1 MSENTNTTKRRSA
14 IQIMGS
20 LIGLVKPLLHI
31 MLAAIIL
38 GTLGYLC
45 AIFLTILA
53 GQVIMHGLLTGVAG
67 MIVPVD
73 NMWRVF
79 TPVKTIITV
88 MIVIAVLRG
97 ILHYVEQYCN
107 HFIAF
112 KLLAIIRHKVF
123 AALRKLCPAKL
134 EGRDKGNL
142 ISIITTDIELLEVF
156 YAHTISPICIAFV
169 TSLICV
175 GIQVQFGWI
184 YGLYSLFAYVVVG
197 VVLPVFISKQSRQI
211 GVEYRKEAA
220 NLNSYVLESM
230 RGLKES
236 MQYMD
241 TDRRLSGLNKQTS
254 SLANCEKELKYFQA
268 KTISLT
274 NFCVVLLSL
283 GLCLIHIY
291 MNSSIDSM
299 IVSGVLQISSFGP
312 VIALANLGST
322 LSQTIGAGQRVISLL
337 DESPMVEEVENK
349 EETDFKMVDVS
360 SVDFAYEEEQILKD
374 MNLNIRENEVIG
386 IQGKS
391 GSGKSTLLKLLM
403 RFWNVSKGSILVDG
417 LNIRSLN
424 TSNLRKNEG
433 YVTQETILFH
443 DTIENNLRV
452 AKQNA
457 TMEEIEVACK
467 KANIHEYIQSLPNGY
482 KTMVEELGSS
492 LSGGERQ
499 RIGLARMFLHDAKLV
514 LLDEPTS
521 NLDSLNEGAILKS
534 IYEERKDKTIVFV
547 SHRESTLSHC
557 DRVIH
562 MESERVS

>member
-1 MSENTNTTKRRSA
+1 MVPNMST
-14 IQIMGS
+14 IQIFSRLIQLVFPLTGFMICAILMGVA
-20 LIGLVKPLLHI
+20 GF
-31 MLAAIIL
+31 
-38 GTLGYLC
+38 LC
-45 AIFLTILA
+45 AIFI
-53 GQVIMHGLLTGVAG
+53 
-67 MIVPVD
+67 PVLSSMVLV
-73 NMWRVF
+73 NNSLF
-79 TPVKTIITV
+79 SFNT
-88 MIVIAVLRG
+88 IVILLFVCAVLRG
-97 ILHYVEQYCN
+97 ILRYAEQACN
-107 HFIAF
+107 HYIAF
-112 KLLAIIRHKVF
+112 KLLARIRNQVF
-123 AALRKLCPAKL
+123 GALRRLCPAKL
-134 EGRDKGNL
+134 EVKDKGSL
-142 ISIITTDIELLEVF
+142 ISLITSDIELLEVF

-169 TSLICV
+169 TSLVCMM
-175 GIQVQFGWI
+175 IQMQFGWI

-197 VVLPVFISKQSRQI
+197 VALPIYISKKSRHI
-211 GVEYRKEAA
+211 GIEYRKEAG
-220 NLNSYVLESM
+220 NLNNYVLESM

-241 TDRRLSGLNKQTS
+241 TDNRLLGLNKRTS
-254 SLANCEKELKYFQA
+254 ILATREKELKHFQA

-274 NFCVVLLSL
+274 NLCVVLLSL
-283 GLCLIHIY
+283 GLCLIHVSL
-291 MNSSIDSM
+291 NSSIQST
-299 IVSGVLQISSFGP
+299 IVSSVLQISSFGP

-337 DESPMVEEVENK
+337 DETPMVEEVVNGNEAKFNK
-349 EETDFKMVDVS
+349 LDIS
-360 SVDFAYEEEQILKD
+360 NVDFAYDEEQILKN
-374 MNLNIRENEVIG
+374 MNLSIRENEVIG

-403 RFWNVSKGSILVDG
+403 RFWNVSKGKILVDRIDIKG
-417 LNIRSLN
+417 LN

-452 AKQNA
+452 AKQDA
-457 TMEEIEVACK
+457 TVEEIEVACK

-499 RIGLARMFLHDAKLV
+499 RRVLARMFLHDSKLV

>member
-1 MSENTNTTKRRSA
+1 MVSNMSTVQIFSRLIKLVFPLTVYMICA
-14 IQIMGS
+14 ILMGVA
-20 LIGLVKPLLHI
+20 GF
-31 MLAAIIL
+31 
-38 GTLGYLC
+38 LC
-45 AIFLTILA
+45 AIFIPVLSSMALVSLLGYQTLLSVHIIIILLFVCA
-53 GQVIMHGLLTGVAG
+53 L
-67 MIVPVD
+67 
-73 NMWRVF
+73 
-79 TPVKTIITV
+79 
-88 MIVIAVLRG
+88 LRG
-97 ILHYVEQYCN
+97 ILRYAEQACN
-107 HFIAF
+107 HYIAF
-112 KLLAIIRHKVF
+112 KLLARIRDQVF
-123 AALRKLCPAKL
+123 GALRKLCPAKL
-134 EGRDKGNL
+134 EVKDKGSL
-142 ISIITTDIELLEVF
+142 ISLITSDIELLEVF
-156 YAHTISPICIAFV
+156 YAHTISPICIAFI
-169 TSLICV
+169 TSLVCV
-175 GIQVQFGWI
+175 SIQVQFGWI
-184 YGLYSLFAYVVVG
+184 YGLYSLFAYIVVG
-197 VVLPVFISKQSRQI
+197 VVLPVLISKQSRQI

-241 TDRRLSGLNKQTS
+241 TNRRLEGLNKQTS
-254 SLANCEKELKYFQA
+254 SLAKREKKLKYFQA

-283 GLCLIHIY
+283 GLCLIHLY
-291 MNSSIDSM
+291 LNSSMDSM
-299 IVSGVLQISSFGP
+299 IVSSVLQISSFGP

-337 DESPMVEEVENK
+337 DETPMVEEVNNGK
-349 EETDFKMVDVS
+349 ETDFKMVDVS

-374 MNLNIRENEVIG
+374 MNLSIQENEVIG

-403 RFWNVSKGSILVDG
+403 RFWDVSKGNILVDD
-417 LNIRSLN
+417 LNIQSLN

-443 DTIENNLRV
+443 DAIENNIRV
-452 AKQNA
+452 AKENA
-457 TMEEIEVACK
+457 SEEEIQSACK

-521 NLDSLNEGAILKS
+521 NLDSLNEGVILKS
-534 IYEERKDKTIVFV
+534 IYEERKDKTIIFV

-557 DRVIH
+557 DRIIH

>member
-1 MSENTNTTKRRSA
+1 MVPNMSTVQIFSRLIKLVFPLIIYMLCA
-14 IQIMGS
+14 ILMGVA
-20 LIGLVKPLLHI
+20 GF
-31 MLAAIIL
+31 
-38 GTLGYLC
+38 LC
-45 AIFLTILA
+45 AIFIPVLSSMAI
-53 GQVIMHGLLTGVAG
+53 VSLLRYQTLLSVH
-67 MIVPVD
+67 
-73 NMWRVF
+73 
-79 TPVKTIITV
+79 TIIILLFV
-88 MIVIAVLRG
+88 CALLRG
-97 ILHYVEQYCN
+97 ILRYAEQACN
-107 HFIAF
+107 HYIAF
-112 KLLAIIRHKVF
+112 KLLARIRDQVF
-123 AALRKLCPAKL
+123 EALRKLCPAKL
-134 EGRDKGNL
+134 EVKDKGSL
-142 ISIITTDIELLEVF
+142 ISLITSDIELLEVF
-156 YAHTISPICIAFV
+156 YAHTISPICIAFI
-169 TSLICV
+169 TSLVCV
-175 GIQVQFGWI
+175 IIQIQYGWF
-184 YGLYSLFAYVVVG
+184 YGFYSLLAYITVG

-220 NLNSYVLESM
+220 NLNSYVLESV

-241 TDRRLSGLNKQTS
+241 TNRRLEGLNKQTS
-254 SLANCEKELKYFQA
+254 SLAKREKELKCFQA

-283 GLCLIHIY
+283 GLCLIHLY
-291 MNSSIDSM
+291 LNSSMDSM
-299 IVSGVLQISSFGP
+299 IVSSVLQISSFGP

-337 DESPMVEEVENK
+337 DETPMVEEVKNGK
-349 EETDFKMVDVS
+349 ETDFKMVDVS

-374 MNLNIRENEVIG
+374 MNLSIQENEVIG

-403 RFWNVSKGSILVDG
+403 RFWDVSKGNILVDD
-417 LNIRSLN
+417 LNIQSLN

-443 DTIENNLRV
+443 DTIENNIRV
-452 AKQNA
+452 AKENA
-457 TMEEIEVACK
+457 SEEEIQSACK

-521 NLDSLNEGAILKS
+521 NLDSLNEGVILKS
-534 IYEERKDKTIVFV
+534 IYEERKDKTIIFV

-557 DRVIH
+557 DRIIH
-562 MESERVS
+562 M

>member
-1 MSENTNTTKRRSA
+1 MVSIMSTVQIFSRLIKLVFPLTVYMICA
-14 IQIMGS
+14 ILMGVA
-20 LIGLVKPLLHI
+20 GF
-31 MLAAIIL
+31 
-38 GTLGYLC
+38 LC
-45 AIFLTILA
+45 AIFIPVLSSMAL
-53 GQVIMHGLLTGVAG
+53 VSLLGYQTLLSVH
-67 MIVPVD
+67 
-73 NMWRVF
+73 
-79 TPVKTIITV
+79 TIIILLFV
-88 MIVIAVLRG
+88 CALLRG
-97 ILHYVEQYCN
+97 ILRYAEQACN
-107 HFIAF
+107 HYIAF
-112 KLLAIIRHKVF
+112 KLLARIRDQVF
-123 AALRKLCPAKL
+123 GALRKLCPAKL
-134 EGRDKGNL
+134 EVKDKGSL
-142 ISIITTDIELLEVF
+142 ISLITSDIELLEVF

-175 GIQVQFGWI
+175 SIQVQFGWI
-184 YGLYSLFAYVVVG
+184 YGLYSLLAYIAVG

-241 TDRRLSGLNKQTS
+241 TNRRLEGLNKQTS
-254 SLANCEKELKYFQA
+254 SLAKREKELKHFQA

-283 GLCLIHIY
+283 GLCLIHLY
-291 MNSSIDSM
+291 LNSSMDSM
-299 IVSGVLQISSFGP
+299 IVSSVLQISSFGP

-337 DESPMVEEVENK
+337 DETPMVEEVKNGK
-349 EETDFKMVDVS
+349 ETDFKMVDVS

-374 MNLNIRENEVIG
+374 MNLSIQENEVIG

-403 RFWNVSKGSILVDG
+403 RFWDVSKGNILVDD
-417 LNIRSLN
+417 LNIQSLN

-443 DTIENNLRV
+443 DTIENNIRV
-452 AKQNA
+452 AKENA
-457 TMEEIEVACK
+457 SEEEIQSACK

-562 MESERVS
+562 MESNRVS

>member
-1 MSENTNTTKRRSA
+1 MVPNMSTVQIFSRLIKLVFPLTVYMICA
-14 IQIMGS
+14 ILMGVA
-20 LIGLVKPLLHI
+20 GF
-31 MLAAIIL
+31 
-38 GTLGYLC
+38 LC
-45 AIFLTILA
+45 AIFIPVLSSMAL
-53 GQVIMHGLLTGVAG
+53 VSLLGYQTLLSVH
-67 MIVPVD
+67 
-73 NMWRVF
+73 
-79 TPVKTIITV
+79 TIIILLFV
-88 MIVIAVLRG
+88 CALLRG
-97 ILHYVEQYCN
+97 ILRYAEQACN
-107 HFIAF
+107 HYIAF
-112 KLLAIIRHKVF
+112 KLLARIRDQVF
-123 AALRKLCPAKL
+123 GALRKLCPAKL
-134 EGRDKGNL
+134 EVKDKGSL
-142 ISIITTDIELLEVF
+142 IFLITSDIELLEVF
-156 YAHTISPICIAFV
+156 YAHTISPICIAFI

-175 GIQVQFGWI
+175 SIQVQFGWI
-184 YGLYSLFAYVVVG
+184 YGFYSFLAYITVG
-197 VVLPVFISKQSRQI
+197 VVLPIYISKQSRQI

-241 TDRRLSGLNKQTS
+241 TNRRLEGLNKQTF
-254 SLANCEKELKYFQA
+254 SLAKREKKLKYFQA

-283 GLCLIHIY
+283 GLCLIHLY
-291 MNSSIDSM
+291 LNSSMDSM
-299 IVSGVLQISSFGP
+299 IVSSVLQISSFGP

-337 DESPMVEEVENK
+337 DETPMVEEVNNGK
-349 EETDFKMVDVS
+349 ETDFKMVDVS
-360 SVDFAYEEEQILKD
+360 SVDFAYEEEQILKN
-374 MNLNIRENEVIG
+374 MNLSIQENEVIG

-403 RFWNVSKGSILVDG
+403 RFWDVSKGNILVDD
-417 LNIRSLN
+417 LNIQSLN

-443 DTIENNLRV
+443 DTIENNIRV
-452 AKQNA
+452 AKENA
-457 TMEEIEVACK
+457 SEEEIQSACK

-521 NLDSLNEGAILKS
+521 NLDSLNEGVILKS
-534 IYEERKDKTIVFV
+534 IYEERKDKTIIFV

-557 DRVIH
+557 DRIIH

>member
-1 MSENTNTTKRRSA
+1 MVSNMST
-14 IQIMGS
+14 IQIFSRLIQLVFPLTGFMICAILMGV
-20 LIGLVKPLLHI
+20 IGF
-31 MLAAIIL
+31 
-38 GTLGYLC
+38 LC
-45 AIFLTILA
+45 AIFI
-53 GQVIMHGLLTGVAG
+53 
-67 MIVPVD
+67 PVLSSMALV
-73 NMWRVF
+73 NNSLF
-79 TPVKTIITV
+79 SFQT
-88 MIVIAVLRG
+88 IVILLFVCALLRG
-97 ILHYVEQYCN
+97 ILRYAEQACN
-107 HFIAF
+107 HYIAF
-112 KLLAIIRHKVF
+112 KLLARIRDQVF
-123 AALRKLCPAKL
+123 GALRRLCPAKL
-134 EGRDKGNL
+134 EVKDKGSL
-142 ISIITTDIELLEVF
+142 ISLITSDIELLEVF

-169 TSLICV
+169 TSLVCMM
-175 GIQVQFGWI
+175 IQMQFGWI
-184 YGLYSLFAYVVVG
+184 YGLYSLLAYIVVG
-197 VVLPVFISKQSRQI
+197 VALPIYISKKSRHI
-211 GVEYRKEAA
+211 GIEYRKEAG
-220 NLNSYVLESM
+220 NLNNYVLESM

-241 TDRRLSGLNKQTS
+241 TDNRLLGLNKRTS
-254 SLANCEKELKYFQA
+254 ILATREKELKHFQA

-274 NFCVVLLSL
+274 NLCVVLLSL
-283 GLCLIHIY
+283 GLCLIHVSL
-291 MNSSIDSM
+291 NSSIQST
-299 IVSGVLQISSFGP
+299 IVSSVLQISSFGP

-337 DESPMVEEVENK
+337 DETPMVEEVVNGNEAKFNK
-349 EETDFKMVDVS
+349 LDIS
-360 SVDFAYEEEQILKD
+360 NVDFAYDEEQILKN
-374 MNLNIRENEVIG
+374 MNLSIRENEVIG

-403 RFWNVSKGSILVDG
+403 RFWDVSKEEILVDG
-417 LNIRSLN
+417 IDIKSLN

-452 AKQNA
+452 AKQDA
-457 TMEEIEVACK
+457 TIDEIEVACK
-467 KANIHEYIQSLPNGY
+467 KANIHEYIQSVPNGY

-557 DRVIH
+557 NRVIH
-562 MESERVS
+562 MESNRVS

>member
-1 MSENTNTTKRRSA
+1 MVSNMSTVQIFSRLIKLVFPLTVYMICA
-14 IQIMGS
+14 ILMGVA
-20 LIGLVKPLLHI
+20 GF
-31 MLAAIIL
+31 
-38 GTLGYLC
+38 LC
-45 AIFLTILA
+45 AIFIPVLSSMALVSLLGYQTLLSVHIIIILLFVCA
-53 GQVIMHGLLTGVAG
+53 L
-67 MIVPVD
+67 
-73 NMWRVF
+73 
-79 TPVKTIITV
+79 
-88 MIVIAVLRG
+88 LRG
-97 ILHYVEQYCN
+97 ILRYAEQACN
-107 HFIAF
+107 HYIAF
-112 KLLAIIRHKVF
+112 KLLARIRDQVF
-123 AALRKLCPAKL
+123 GALRKLCPAKL
-134 EGRDKGNL
+134 EVKDKGSL
-142 ISIITTDIELLEVF
+142 ISLITSDIELLEVF
-156 YAHTISPICIAFV
+156 YAHTISPICIAFI
-169 TSLICV
+169 TSLVCV
-175 GIQVQFGWI
+175 SIQVQFGWI
-184 YGLYSLFAYVVVG
+184 YGLYSLFAYIVVG
-197 VVLPVFISKQSRQI
+197 VVLPVLISKQSRQI

-241 TDRRLSGLNKQTS
+241 TNRRLEGLNKQTS
-254 SLANCEKELKYFQA
+254 SLAKREKKLKYFQA

-283 GLCLIHIY
+283 GLCLIHLY
-291 MNSSIDSM
+291 LNSSMDSM
-299 IVSGVLQISSFGP
+299 IVSSVLQISSFGP

-337 DESPMVEEVENK
+337 DETPMVEEVNNGK
-349 EETDFKMVDVS
+349 ETDFKMVDVS

-374 MNLNIRENEVIG
+374 MNLSIQENEVIG

-403 RFWNVSKGSILVDG
+403 RFWDVSKGNILVDD
-417 LNIRSLN
+417 LNIQSLN

-443 DTIENNLRV
+443 DTIENNIRV
-452 AKQNA
+452 AKENA
-457 TMEEIEVACK
+457 SEEEIQSACK
-467 KANIHEYIQSLPNGY
+467 KANINEYIQSLPNGY

-521 NLDSLNEGAILKS
+521 NLDSLNEGVILKS
-534 IYEERKDKTIVFV
+534 IYEERKDKTIIFV

-557 DRVIH
+557 DRIIH

>member
-1 MSENTNTTKRRSA
+1 MVSNMSTVQIFSRLIKLVFPLTVYMICA
-14 IQIMGS
+14 ILMGVA
-20 LIGLVKPLLHI
+20 GF
-31 MLAAIIL
+31 
-38 GTLGYLC
+38 LC
-45 AIFLTILA
+45 AIFIPVLSSMAL
-53 GQVIMHGLLTGVAG
+53 VSLLGYQTLLSVH
-67 MIVPVD
+67 
-73 NMWRVF
+73 
-79 TPVKTIITV
+79 TIIILLFV
-88 MIVIAVLRG
+88 CALLRG
-97 ILHYVEQYCN
+97 ILRYAEQACN
-107 HFIAF
+107 HYIAF
-112 KLLAIIRHKVF
+112 KLLARIRDQVF
-123 AALRKLCPAKL
+123 GALRKLCPAKL
-134 EGRDKGNL
+134 EVKDKGSL
-142 ISIITTDIELLEVF
+142 ISLITSDIELLEVF
-156 YAHTISPICIAFV
+156 YAHTISPICIAFI

-175 GIQVQFGWI
+175 SIQVQFGWI
-184 YGLYSLFAYVVVG
+184 YGFYSFLAYITVG
-197 VVLPVFISKQSRQI
+197 VVLPIYISKQSRQI

-241 TDRRLSGLNKQTS
+241 TNRRLEGLNKQTS
-254 SLANCEKELKYFQA
+254 SLAKREKELKCFQA

-283 GLCLIHIY
+283 GLCLIHLY
-291 MNSSIDSM
+291 LNSSMDSM
-299 IVSGVLQISSFGP
+299 IVSSVLQISSFGP

-337 DESPMVEEVENK
+337 DETPMVEEVNNGK
-349 EETDFKMVDVS
+349 ETDFKMVDVS
-360 SVDFAYEEEQILKD
+360 SVDFAYEEEQILKN
-374 MNLNIRENEVIG
+374 MNLSIQENEVIG

-403 RFWNVSKGSILVDG
+403 RFWDVSKGNILVDD
-417 LNIRSLN
+417 LNIQSLN

-443 DTIENNLRV
+443 DTIENNIRV
-452 AKQNA
+452 AKENA
-457 TMEEIEVACK
+457 SEEEIQSACK

-521 NLDSLNEGAILKS
+521 NLDSLNEGVILKS
-534 IYEERKDKTIVFV
+534 IYEERKDKTIIFV

-557 DRVIH
+557 DRIIH

>member
-1 MSENTNTTKRRSA
+1 MVANMST
-14 IQIMGS
+14 IQIFSRLIKLVFPLTGFMICAILMGVA
-20 LIGLVKPLLHI
+20 GF
-31 MLAAIIL
+31 
-38 GTLGYLC
+38 LC
-45 AIFLTILA
+45 AIFI
-53 GQVIMHGLLTGVAG
+53 
-67 MIVPVD
+67 PVLSSMALVND
-73 NMWRVF
+73 PLF
-79 TPVKTIITV
+79 SFHT
-88 MIVIAVLRG
+88 IVILLFVCALLRG
-97 ILHYVEQYCN
+97 ILRYAEQACN
-107 HFIAF
+107 HYIAF
-112 KLLAIIRHKVF
+112 KLLARIRDQVF
-123 AALRKLCPAKL
+123 GTLRKLCPAKL
-134 EGRDKGNL
+134 EVKDKGSL
-142 ISIITTDIELLEVF
+142 ISLITSDIELLEVF

-169 TSLICV
+169 TSLVCII
-175 GIQVQFGWI
+175 IQIQFDWI
-184 YGLYSLFAYVVVG
+184 YGIYSFLAYVLVG
-197 VVLPVFISKQSRQI
+197 IVLPIYISKHSRHI

-241 TDRRLSGLNKQTS
+241 TDSRLLGLNERTS
-254 SLANCEKELKYFQA
+254 ILATREKELKHFQA
-268 KTISLT
+268 KTVSLT
-274 NFCVVLLSL
+274 NLCVVLLSL
-283 GLCLIHIY
+283 GLCLIHVS
-291 MNSSIDSM
+291 MNSSKEST
-299 IVSGVLQISSFGP
+299 IVSSVLQISSFGP

-403 RFWNVSKGSILVDG
+403 RFWDVSKGSILVDG

-467 KANIHEYIQSLPNGY
+467 KVNIHEYIQSLPNGY

-547 SHRESTLSHC
+547 SHRESTLAHC

>member
-1 MSENTNTTKRRSA
+1 MVPNMST
-14 IQIMGS
+14 IQIFSRLIQLVFPLTGFMICAILMGVA
-20 LIGLVKPLLHI
+20 GF
-31 MLAAIIL
+31 
-38 GTLGYLC
+38 LC
-45 AIFLTILA
+45 AIFI
-53 GQVIMHGLLTGVAG
+53 
-67 MIVPVD
+67 PVLSSMVLV
-73 NMWRVF
+73 NNSLF
-79 TPVKTIITV
+79 SFNT
-88 MIVIAVLRG
+88 IVILLFVCAVLRG
-97 ILHYVEQYCN
+97 ILRYAEQACN
-107 HFIAF
+107 HYIAF
-112 KLLAIIRHKVF
+112 KLLARIRNQVF
-123 AALRKLCPAKL
+123 GALRRLCPAKL
-134 EGRDKGNL
+134 EVKDKGSL
-142 ISIITTDIELLEVF
+142 ISLITSDIELLEVF
-156 YAHTISPICIAFV
+156 YAHTISPICIVFV
-169 TSLICV
+169 TSLVCV
-175 GIQVQFGWI
+175 MIQMQFGWI

-197 VVLPVFISKQSRQI
+197 VALPIYISKKSRHI
-211 GVEYRKEAA
+211 GIEYRKEAG
-220 NLNSYVLESM
+220 NLNNYVLESM

-241 TDRRLSGLNKQTS
+241 TNRRLSGLNHQTAL
-254 SLANCEKELKYFQA
+254 LANREKDLKHFQA

-274 NFCVVLLSL
+274 NLCVVLLSL
-283 GLCLIHIY
+283 GLCLIHVSL
-291 MNSSIDSM
+291 NSSIQST
-299 IVSGVLQISSFGP
+299 IVSSVLQVSSFGP

-337 DESPMVEEVENK
+337 DETPVVEEVVNGNEAKFNK
-349 EETDFKMVDVS
+349 LDIS
-360 SVDFAYEEEQILKD
+360 NVDFAYDEEQILKN
-374 MNLNIRENEVIG
+374 MNLSIRENEVIG

-403 RFWNVSKGSILVDG
+403 RFWNVSKGKILVDRIDIKG
-417 LNIRSLN
+417 LN

-443 DTIENNLRV
+443 DTIENNLKV
-452 AKQNA
+452 AKQDA
-457 TMEEIEVACK
+457 TVEEIEVACK

-499 RIGLARMFLHDAKLV
+499 RIGLARMFLHDSKLV

>member
-1 MSENTNTTKRRSA
+1 MVPNMST
-14 IQIMGS
+14 IQIFS
-20 LIGLVKPLLHI
+20 RLIQLVFPLTGFMI
-31 MLAAIIL
+31 CAIFMDVA
-38 GTLGYLC
+38 GFLC
-45 AIFLTILA
+45 AIFI
-53 GQVIMHGLLTGVAG
+53 
-67 MIVPVD
+67 PVLSSMALV
-73 NMWRVF
+73 NNSLF
-79 TPVKTIITV
+79 SFNT
-88 MIVIAVLRG
+88 IVILLFVCAVLRG
-97 ILHYVEQYCN
+97 ILRYAEQACN
-107 HFIAF
+107 HYIAF
-112 KLLAIIRHKVF
+112 KLLARIRNQVF
-123 AALRKLCPAKL
+123 GALRRLCPAKL
-134 EGRDKGNL
+134 EVKDKGSL
-142 ISIITTDIELLEVF
+142 ISLITSDIELLEVF

-169 TSLICV
+169 TSLVCV
-175 GIQVQFGWI
+175 MIQIQFGWI

-197 VVLPVFISKQSRQI
+197 VALPIYISKKSRHI
-211 GVEYRKEAA
+211 GIEYRKEAG
-220 NLNSYVLESM
+220 NLNNYVLESM

-241 TDRRLSGLNKQTS
+241 TNRRLSGLNHQTAL
-254 SLANCEKELKYFQA
+254 LANREKDLKHFQA

-274 NFCVVLLSL
+274 NLCVVLLSL
-283 GLCLIHIY
+283 GLCLIHVSL
-291 MNSSIDSM
+291 NSSIQST
-299 IVSGVLQISSFGP
+299 IVSSVLQVSSFGP

-337 DESPMVEEVENK
+337 DETPVVEEVVNGNEAKFNNL
-349 EETDFKMVDVS
+349 DILD
-360 SVDFAYEEEQILKD
+360 VDFAYDEEQILKD
-374 MNLNIRENEVIG
+374 MNLNIQEDEVIG

-403 RFWNVSKGSILVDG
+403 RFWNVSKGKILVDRIDIKG
-417 LNIRSLN
+417 LN

-443 DTIENNLRV
+443 DTIENNLKV
-452 AKQNA
+452 AKQDA
-457 TMEEIEVACK
+457 TVEEIEVACK

-499 RIGLARMFLHDAKLV
+499 RIGLARMFLHDSKLV

>member
-1 MSENTNTTKRRSA
+1 MVPNMST
-14 IQIMGS
+14 IQIFSRLIKLVFPLTGFMACAILMGVA
-20 LIGLVKPLLHI
+20 GF
-31 MLAAIIL
+31 
-38 GTLGYLC
+38 LC
-45 AIFLTILA
+45 AIFI
-53 GQVIMHGLLTGVAG
+53 
-67 MIVPVD
+67 PVLSSMALVND
-73 NMWRVF
+73 PLF
-79 TPVKTIITV
+79 SFHT
-88 MIVIAVLRG
+88 IVILLFVCALLRGVLR
-97 ILHYVEQYCN
+97 YAEQACN
-107 HFIAF
+107 HYIAF
-112 KLLAIIRHKVF
+112 KLLARIRDQVF
-123 AALRKLCPAKL
+123 GALRKLCPAKL
-134 EGRDKGNL
+134 EVKDKGSL
-142 ISIITTDIELLEVF
+142 ISLITSDIELLEVF

-169 TSLICV
+169 SSLVCV
-175 GIQVQFGWI
+175 IIQMQFGWI
-184 YGLYSLFAYVVVG
+184 YGLYSLLAYVVVG
-197 VVLPVFISKQSRQI
+197 VVLPVLISKQSRQI

-241 TDRRLSGLNKQTS
+241 TENRLMGLNNQTAL
-254 SLANCEKELKYFQA
+254 LAKREKELKHFQA

-299 IVSGVLQISSFGP
+299 IVSSVLQISSFGP

-337 DESPMVEEVENK
+337 DETPMVEEVENGK
-349 EETDFKMVDVS
+349 ETQFEGVDIS
-360 SVDFAYEEEQILKD
+360 DVDFAYEEEQILKD
-374 MNLNIRENEVIG
+374 MNLSIQKNEVIG

-403 RFWNVSKGSILVDG
+403 RFWDVSKGKINVDG
-417 LNIRSLN
+417 LNIQTLN

-452 AKQNA
+452 AKPNA
-457 TMEEIEVACK
+457 AMEEIEAACK

-499 RIGLARMFLHDAKLV
+499 RMGLARMFLHNSKLV

-534 IYEERKDKTIVFV
+534 IYEERKGKTIIFV

-557 DRVIH
+557 DRIIH
-562 MESERVS
+562 MESNRVS

>member
-1 MSENTNTTKRRSA
+1 MVSNMSTVQIFSRLIKLVFPLTVYMICA
-14 IQIMGS
+14 ILMGVA
-20 LIGLVKPLLHI
+20 GF
-31 MLAAIIL
+31 
-38 GTLGYLC
+38 LC
-45 AIFLTILA
+45 AIFIPVLSSMALVSLLGYQTLLSVHIIIILLFVCA
-53 GQVIMHGLLTGVAG
+53 L
-67 MIVPVD
+67 
-73 NMWRVF
+73 
-79 TPVKTIITV
+79 
-88 MIVIAVLRG
+88 LRG
-97 ILHYVEQYCN
+97 ILRYAEQACN
-107 HFIAF
+107 HYIAF
-112 KLLAIIRHKVF
+112 KLLARIRDQVF
-123 AALRKLCPAKL
+123 GALRKLCPAKL
-134 EGRDKGNL
+134 EVKDKGSL
-142 ISIITTDIELLEVF
+142 ISLITSDIELLEVF
-156 YAHTISPICIAFV
+156 YAHTISPICIAFI
-169 TSLICV
+169 TSLVCV
-175 GIQVQFGWI
+175 SIQVQFGWI
-184 YGLYSLFAYVVVG
+184 YGLYSLFAYIVVG
-197 VVLPVFISKQSRQI
+197 VVLPVLISKQSRQI

-241 TDRRLSGLNKQTS
+241 TNRRLECLNKQTY
-254 SLANCEKELKYFQA
+254 SLAKREKKLKYFQA

-283 GLCLIHIY
+283 GLCLIHLY
-291 MNSSIDSM
+291 LNSSMDSM
-299 IVSGVLQISSFGP
+299 IVSSVLQISSFGP

-337 DESPMVEEVENK
+337 DETPMVEEVNNGK
-349 EETDFKMVDVS
+349 ETDFKMVDVS

-374 MNLNIRENEVIG
+374 MNLSIQENEVIG

-403 RFWNVSKGSILVDG
+403 RFWDVSKGNILVDD
-417 LNIRSLN
+417 LNIQSLN
-424 TSNLRKNEG
+424 ISNLRKNEG

-443 DTIENNLRV
+443 DTIENNIRV
-452 AKQNA
+452 AKENA
-457 TMEEIEVACK
+457 SEEEIQSACK

-521 NLDSLNEGAILKS
+521 NLDSLNEGVILKS
-534 IYEERKDKTIVFV
+534 IYEERKDKTIIFV

-557 DRVIH
+557 DRIIH

>member
-1 MSENTNTTKRRSA
+1 MVSIMSTVQIFSRLIKLVFPLTVYMICA
-14 IQIMGS
+14 ILMGVA
-20 LIGLVKPLLHI
+20 GF
-31 MLAAIIL
+31 
-38 GTLGYLC
+38 LC
-45 AIFLTILA
+45 AIFIPVLSSMAL
-53 GQVIMHGLLTGVAG
+53 VSLLGYQTLLSVH
-67 MIVPVD
+67 
-73 NMWRVF
+73 
-79 TPVKTIITV
+79 TIIILLFV
-88 MIVIAVLRG
+88 CALLRG
-97 ILHYVEQYCN
+97 ILRYAEQACN
-107 HFIAF
+107 HYIAF
-112 KLLAIIRHKVF
+112 KLLARIRDQVF
-123 AALRKLCPAKL
+123 GALRKLCPAKL
-134 EGRDKGNL
+134 EVKDKGSL
-142 ISIITTDIELLEVF
+142 ISLITSDIELLEVF

-175 GIQVQFGWI
+175 SIQVQFGWI
-184 YGLYSLFAYVVVG
+184 YGLYSLLAYIAVG

-241 TDRRLSGLNKQTS
+241 TENRLLGLNERTS
-254 SLANCEKELKYFQA
+254 ILATREKELKHFQA

-283 GLCLIHIY
+283 GLCLIHLY
-291 MNSSIDSM
+291 LNSSMDSM
-299 IVSGVLQISSFGP
+299 IVSSVLQISSFGP

-337 DESPMVEEVENK
+337 DETPMVEEVKNGK
-349 EETDFKMVDVS
+349 ETDFKMVDVS

-374 MNLNIRENEVIG
+374 MNLSIQENEVIG

-403 RFWNVSKGSILVDG
+403 RFWDVSKGNILVDD
-417 LNIRSLN
+417 LNIQSLN

-443 DTIENNLRV
+443 DTIENNIRV
-452 AKQNA
+452 AKENA
-457 TMEEIEVACK
+457 SEEEIQSACK

-562 MESERVS
+562 MESNRVS

>member
-1 MSENTNTTKRRSA
+1 MVANMST
-14 IQIMGS
+14 IQIFSRLIKLVFPLTGFMICAILMGVA
-20 LIGLVKPLLHI
+20 GF
-31 MLAAIIL
+31 
-38 GTLGYLC
+38 LC
-45 AIFLTILA
+45 AIFI
-53 GQVIMHGLLTGVAG
+53 
-67 MIVPVD
+67 PVLSSMALVND
-73 NMWRVF
+73 PLF
-79 TPVKTIITV
+79 SFHT
-88 MIVIAVLRG
+88 IVILLFVCALLRG
-97 ILHYVEQYCN
+97 ILRYAEQACN
-107 HFIAF
+107 HYIAF
-112 KLLAIIRHKVF
+112 KLLARIRDQVF
-123 AALRKLCPAKL
+123 GALRKLCPAKL
-134 EGRDKGNL
+134 EVKDKGSL
-142 ISIITTDIELLEVF
+142 ISLITSDIELLEVF

-184 YGLYSLFAYVVVG
+184 YGLYSLFVYVVVR
-197 VVLPVFISKQSRQI
+197 VVLPIYISKQSRQI

-241 TDRRLSGLNKQTS
+241 TDCRLSGLNKQTS

-283 GLCLIHIY
+283 GLCLIHLY
-291 MNSSIDSM
+291 LNSSIEST

-374 MNLNIRENEVIG
+374 MNLNIHENEVIG

-403 RFWNVSKGSILVDG
+403 RFWDVSKGSILVDG

-433 YVTQETILFH
+433 YVTQEMILFH

-499 RIGLARMFLHDAKLV
+499 RMGLARMFLHDAKLV
-514 LLDEPTS
+514 LLDKPTS

-534 IYEERKDKTIVFV
+534 IYEERKDKTIVFA

>member
-1 MSENTNTTKRRSA
+1 MVSNMSTVQIFSRLIKLVFPLTVYMIFA
-14 IQIMGS
+14 ILMGVA
-20 LIGLVKPLLHI
+20 GF
-31 MLAAIIL
+31 
-38 GTLGYLC
+38 LC
-45 AIFLTILA
+45 AIFIPVLSSMAL
-53 GQVIMHGLLTGVAG
+53 VSLLGYQTLLSVH
-67 MIVPVD
+67 
-73 NMWRVF
+73 
-79 TPVKTIITV
+79 TIIILLFV
-88 MIVIAVLRG
+88 CALLRG
-97 ILHYVEQYCN
+97 ILRYAEQACN
-107 HFIAF
+107 HYIAF
-112 KLLAIIRHKVF
+112 KLLARIRDQVF
-123 AALRKLCPAKL
+123 GALRKLCPAKL
-134 EGRDKGNL
+134 EVKDKGSL
-142 ISIITTDIELLEVF
+142 ISLITSDIELLEVF
-156 YAHTISPICIAFV
+156 YAHTISPICIAFI

-175 GIQVQFGWI
+175 SIQVQFGWI
-184 YGLYSLFAYVVVG
+184 YGFYSFLAYITVG
-197 VVLPVFISKQSRQI
+197 VVLPIYISKQSRQI

-241 TDRRLSGLNKQTS
+241 TNRRLEGLNKQTS
-254 SLANCEKELKYFQA
+254 SLAKREKKLKYFQA

-283 GLCLIHIY
+283 GLCLIHLY
-291 MNSSIDSM
+291 LNSSMDSM
-299 IVSGVLQISSFGP
+299 IVSSVLQISSFGP

-337 DESPMVEEVENK
+337 DETPMVEEVKNGK
-349 EETDFKMVDVS
+349 ETDFKMVDVS
-360 SVDFAYEEEQILKD
+360 SVDFAYEEEQILKN
-374 MNLNIRENEVIG
+374 MNLSIQENEVIG

-403 RFWNVSKGSILVDG
+403 RFWDVSKGNILVDD
-417 LNIRSLN
+417 LNIQSLN

-443 DTIENNLRV
+443 DTIENNIRV
-452 AKQNA
+452 AKENA
-457 TMEEIEVACK
+457 SEEEIQSACK

-521 NLDSLNEGAILKS
+521 NLDSLNEGVILKS
-534 IYEERKDKTIVFV
+534 IYEERKDKTIIFV

-557 DRVIH
+557 DRIIH

>member
-1 MSENTNTTKRRSA
+1 MVPNMST
-14 IQIMGS
+14 IQIFSRLIKLVFPLTGFMACAILMGVA
-20 LIGLVKPLLHI
+20 GF
-31 MLAAIIL
+31 
-38 GTLGYLC
+38 LC
-45 AIFLTILA
+45 AIFI
-53 GQVIMHGLLTGVAG
+53 
-67 MIVPVD
+67 PVLSSMALVND
-73 NMWRVF
+73 PLF
-79 TPVKTIITV
+79 SFHT
-88 MIVIAVLRG
+88 IVILLFVCALLRGVLR
-97 ILHYVEQYCN
+97 YAEQACN
-107 HFIAF
+107 HYIAF
-112 KLLAIIRHKVF
+112 KLLARIRDQVF
-123 AALRKLCPAKL
+123 GALRKLCPAKL
-134 EGRDKGNL
+134 EVKDKGSL
-142 ISIITTDIELLEVF
+142 ISLITSDIELLEVF

-169 TSLICV
+169 SSLVCV
-175 GIQVQFGWI
+175 IIQMQFGWI
-184 YGLYSLFAYVVVG
+184 YGLYSLLAYVVVG
-197 VVLPVFISKQSRQI
+197 VVLPVLISKQSRQI

-241 TDRRLSGLNKQTS
+241 TENRLMGLNNQTAL
-254 SLANCEKELKYFQA
+254 LAKREKELKHFQA

-299 IVSGVLQISSFGP
+299 IVSSVLQISSFGP

-337 DESPMVEEVENK
+337 DETPMVEEVENGK
-349 EETDFKMVDVS
+349 ETQFEGVDIS
-360 SVDFAYEEEQILKD
+360 DVDFAYEEEQILKD
-374 MNLNIRENEVIG
+374 MNLSIQKNEVIG

-403 RFWNVSKGSILVDG
+403 RFWDVSKGKINVDG
-417 LNIRSLN
+417 LNIQTLN

-452 AKQNA
+452 AKPNA
-457 TMEEIEVACK
+457 AMEEIEAACK

-499 RIGLARMFLHDAKLV
+499 RMGLARMFLHNSKLV

-534 IYEERKDKTIVFV
+534 IYEERKDKTIIFV

-557 DRVIH
+557 DRIIH
-562 MESERVS
+562 MESNRVS

>member
-1 MSENTNTTKRRSA
+1 MVSNMSTVQIFSRLIKLVFPLTVYMICA
-14 IQIMGS
+14 ILMGVA
-20 LIGLVKPLLHI
+20 GF
-31 MLAAIIL
+31 
-38 GTLGYLC
+38 LC
-45 AIFLTILA
+45 AIFIPVLSSMALVSLLGYQTLLSVHIIIILLFVCA
-53 GQVIMHGLLTGVAG
+53 L
-67 MIVPVD
+67 
-73 NMWRVF
+73 
-79 TPVKTIITV
+79 
-88 MIVIAVLRG
+88 LRG
-97 ILHYVEQYCN
+97 ILRYAEQACN
-107 HFIAF
+107 HYIAF
-112 KLLAIIRHKVF
+112 KLLARIRDQVF

-134 EGRDKGNL
+134 EVKDKGSL
-142 ISIITTDIELLEVF
+142 ISLITSDIELLEVF
-156 YAHTISPICIAFV
+156 YAHTISPICIAFI
-169 TSLICV
+169 TSLVCV
-175 GIQVQFGWI
+175 SIQVQFGWI
-184 YGLYSLFAYVVVG
+184 YGLYSLFAYIVVG
-197 VVLPVFISKQSRQI
+197 VVLPVLISKQSRQI

-241 TDRRLSGLNKQTS
+241 TNRRLEGLNKQTS
-254 SLANCEKELKYFQA
+254 SLAKREKKLKYFQA

-283 GLCLIHIY
+283 GLCLIHLY
-291 MNSSIDSM
+291 LNSSMDSM
-299 IVSGVLQISSFGP
+299 IVSSVLQISSFGP

-337 DESPMVEEVENK
+337 DETPMVEEVNNGK
-349 EETDFKMVDVS
+349 ETDFKMVDVS

-374 MNLNIRENEVIG
+374 MNLSIQENEVIG

-403 RFWNVSKGSILVDG
+403 RFWDVSKGNILVDD
-417 LNIRSLN
+417 LNIQSLN

-443 DTIENNLRV
+443 DTIENNIRV
-452 AKQNA
+452 AKENA
-457 TMEEIEVACK
+457 SEEEIQSACK

-521 NLDSLNEGAILKS
+521 NLDSLNEGVILKS
-534 IYEERKDKTIVFV
+534 IYEERKDKTIIFV

-557 DRVIH
+557 DRIIH

>member
-1 MSENTNTTKRRSA
+1 MVSNMSTVQIFSRLIKLVFPLTVYMICA
-14 IQIMGS
+14 ILMGVA
-20 LIGLVKPLLHI
+20 GF
-31 MLAAIIL
+31 
-38 GTLGYLC
+38 LC
-45 AIFLTILA
+45 AIFIPVLSSMALVSLLGYQTLLSVHIIIILLFVCA
-53 GQVIMHGLLTGVAG
+53 L
-67 MIVPVD
+67 
-73 NMWRVF
+73 
-79 TPVKTIITV
+79 
-88 MIVIAVLRG
+88 LRG
-97 ILHYVEQYCN
+97 ILRYAEQACN
-107 HFIAF
+107 HYIAF
-112 KLLAIIRHKVF
+112 KLLARIRDQVF
-123 AALRKLCPAKL
+123 GALRKLCPAKL
-134 EGRDKGNL
+134 EVKDKGSL
-142 ISIITTDIELLEVF
+142 ISLITSDIELLEVF
-156 YAHTISPICIAFV
+156 YAHTISPICIAFI
-169 TSLICV
+169 TSLVCV
-175 GIQVQFGWI
+175 SIQVQFGWI
-184 YGLYSLFAYVVVG
+184 YGLYSLFAYIVVG
-197 VVLPVFISKQSRQI
+197 VVLPVLISKQSRQI

-241 TDRRLSGLNKQTS
+241 TNRRLEGLNKQTS
-254 SLANCEKELKYFQA
+254 SLAKREKKLKYFQA

-283 GLCLIHIY
+283 GLCLIHLY
-291 MNSSIDSM
+291 LNSSMDSM
-299 IVSGVLQISSFGP
+299 IVSSVLQISSFGP

-337 DESPMVEEVENK
+337 DETPMVEEVNNGK
-349 EETDFKMVDVS
+349 ETDFKMVDVS

-374 MNLNIRENEVIG
+374 MNLSIQENEVIG

-403 RFWNVSKGSILVDG
+403 RFWDVSKGNILVDD
-417 LNIRSLN
+417 LNIQSLN

-443 DTIENNLRV
+443 DTIENNIRV
-452 AKQNA
+452 AKENA
-457 TMEEIEVACK
+457 SEEEIQSACK

-521 NLDSLNEGAILKS
+521 NLDSLNEGVILKS
-534 IYEERKDKTIVFV
+534 IYEERKDKTIIFV

-557 DRVIH
+557 DRIIH

>member
-1 MSENTNTTKRRSA
+1 MVSNMST
-14 IQIMGS
+14 IQIFSRLIQLVFPLTGFMICAILMGV
-20 LIGLVKPLLHI
+20 IGF
-31 MLAAIIL
+31 
-38 GTLGYLC
+38 LC
-45 AIFLTILA
+45 AIFIPVLSSMALVNNSLFSFQTIM
-53 GQVIMHGLLTGVAG
+53 ILLFVCAL
-67 MIVPVD
+67 
-73 NMWRVF
+73 
-79 TPVKTIITV
+79 
-88 MIVIAVLRG
+88 LRG
-97 ILHYVEQYCN
+97 ILRYAEQACN
-107 HFIAF
+107 HYIAF
-112 KLLAIIRHKVF
+112 KLLARIRNQVF
-123 AALRKLCPAKL
+123 GALRRLCPAKL
-134 EGRDKGNL
+134 EVKDKGSL
-142 ISIITTDIELLEVF
+142 ISLITSDIELLEVF

-169 TSLICV
+169 TSLVCMM
-175 GIQVQFGWI
+175 IQMQFGWI

-197 VVLPVFISKQSRQI
+197 VALPIYISKKSRHI
-211 GVEYRKEAA
+211 GIEYRKEAG
-220 NLNSYVLESM
+220 NLNNYVLESM

-241 TDRRLSGLNKQTS
+241 TNRRLSGLNHQTAL
-254 SLANCEKELKYFQA
+254 LANREKDLKHFQA

-274 NFCVVLLSL
+274 NLCVVLLSL
-283 GLCLIHIY
+283 GLCLIHVSL
-291 MNSSIDSM
+291 NSSIQST
-299 IVSGVLQISSFGP
+299 IVSSVLQVSSFGP

-337 DESPMVEEVENK
+337 DETPMVEEVVNGNEAKFNK
-349 EETDFKMVDVS
+349 LDIS
-360 SVDFAYEEEQILKD
+360 NVDFAYDEEQILKN
-374 MNLNIRENEVIG
+374 MNLSIRENEVIG

-403 RFWNVSKGSILVDG
+403 RFWNVSKGKILVDRIDIKG
-417 LNIRSLN
+417 LN

-443 DTIENNLRV
+443 DTIENNLKV
-452 AKQNA
+452 AKQDA
-457 TMEEIEVACK
+457 TVEEIEVACK

-499 RIGLARMFLHDAKLV
+499 RMGLARMFLHDSKLV

>member
-1 MSENTNTTKRRSA
+1 MVANMST
-14 IQIMGS
+14 IQIFSRLIKLVFPLTGFMICAILMGVA
-20 LIGLVKPLLHI
+20 GF
-31 MLAAIIL
+31 
-38 GTLGYLC
+38 LC
-45 AIFLTILA
+45 AIFI
-53 GQVIMHGLLTGVAG
+53 
-67 MIVPVD
+67 PVLSSMALVND
-73 NMWRVF
+73 PLF
-79 TPVKTIITV
+79 SFHT
-88 MIVIAVLRG
+88 IVILLFVCALLRG
-97 ILHYVEQYCN
+97 ILRYAEQACN
-107 HFIAF
+107 HYIAF
-112 KLLAIIRHKVF
+112 KLLARIRDQVF
-123 AALRKLCPAKL
+123 GALRKLCPAKL
-134 EGRDKGNL
+134 EVKDKGSL
-142 ISIITTDIELLEVF
+142 ISLITSDIELLEVF

-184 YGLYSLFAYVVVG
+184 YGLYSLFVYVVVG
-197 VVLPVFISKQSRQI
+197 VVLSIYISKQSRQI

-241 TDRRLSGLNKQTS
+241 TDCRLSGLNKQTS

-283 GLCLIHIY
+283 GLCLIHLY
-291 MNSSIDSM
+291 LNSSIEST

-374 MNLNIRENEVIG
+374 MNLNIHENEVIG

-403 RFWNVSKGSILVDG
+403 RFWDVSKGSILVDG

-433 YVTQETILFH
+433 YVTQEMILFH

-534 IYEERKDKTIVFV
+534 IYEERKDKTIVFA

>member
-1 MSENTNTTKRRSA
+1 MVPNMST
-14 IQIMGS
+14 IQIFSRLIKLVFPLTGFMICAILMGVA
-20 LIGLVKPLLHI
+20 GF
-31 MLAAIIL
+31 
-38 GTLGYLC
+38 LC
-45 AIFLTILA
+45 AIFI
-53 GQVIMHGLLTGVAG
+53 
-67 MIVPVD
+67 PVLSSMALVND
-73 NMWRVF
+73 PLF
-79 TPVKTIITV
+79 SFHT
-88 MIVIAVLRG
+88 IVILLFVCALLRG
-97 ILHYVEQYCN
+97 ILHYAEQACN
-107 HFIAF
+107 HYIAF
-112 KLLAIIRHKVF
+112 KLLARIRDQVF
-123 AALRKLCPAKL
+123 GALRKLCPAKL
-134 EGRDKGNL
+134 EVKDKGSL
-142 ISIITTDIELLEVF
+142 ISLITSDIELLEVF

-254 SLANCEKELKYFQA
+254 SLSNCEKELKYFQA

-417 LNIRSLN
+417 LNICSLN

>member
-1 MSENTNTTKRRSA
+1 MSTVQIFSRLIKLVFPLTVYMICA
-14 IQIMGS
+14 ILMGVA
-20 LIGLVKPLLHI
+20 GF
-31 MLAAIIL
+31 
-38 GTLGYLC
+38 LC
-45 AIFLTILA
+45 AIFIPVLSSMALVSLLGYQTLLSVHIIIILLFVCA
-53 GQVIMHGLLTGVAG
+53 L
-67 MIVPVD
+67 
-73 NMWRVF
+73 
-79 TPVKTIITV
+79 
-88 MIVIAVLRG
+88 LRG
-97 ILHYVEQYCN
+97 ILRYAEQACN
-107 HFIAF
+107 HYIAF
-112 KLLAIIRHKVF
+112 KLLARIRDQVF
-123 AALRKLCPAKL
+123 GALRKLCPAKL
-134 EGRDKGNL
+134 EVKDKGSL
-142 ISIITTDIELLEVF
+142 ISLITSDIELLEVF
-156 YAHTISPICIAFV
+156 YAHTFSPICIAFI
-169 TSLICV
+169 TSLVCV
-175 GIQVQFGWI
+175 SIQVQFGWI
-184 YGLYSLFAYVVVG
+184 YGLYSLFAYIVVG
-197 VVLPVFISKQSRQI
+197 VVLPVLISKQSRQI

-241 TDRRLSGLNKQTS
+241 TNRRLEGLNKQTS
-254 SLANCEKELKYFQA
+254 SLAKREKKLKYFQA

-283 GLCLIHIY
+283 GLCLIHLY
-291 MNSSIDSM
+291 LNSSMDSM
-299 IVSGVLQISSFGP
+299 IVSSVLQISSFGP

-337 DESPMVEEVENK
+337 DETPMVEEVKNGK
-349 EETDFKMVDVS
+349 ETNFKMVDVS

-374 MNLNIRENEVIG
+374 MNLSIQENEVIG

-403 RFWNVSKGSILVDG
+403 RFWDVSKGNILVDD
-417 LNIRSLN
+417 LNIQSLN

-443 DTIENNLRV
+443 DTIENNIRV
-452 AKQNA
+452 AKENA
-457 TMEEIEVACK
+457 SEEEIQSACK

-521 NLDSLNEGAILKS
+521 NLDSLNEGVILKS
-534 IYEERKDKTIVFV
+534 IYEERKDKTIIFV

-557 DRVIH
+557 DRIIH

>member
-1 MSENTNTTKRRSA
+1 MVSIMSTVQIFSRLIKLVFPLTVYMICA
-14 IQIMGS
+14 ILMGVA
-20 LIGLVKPLLHI
+20 GF
-31 MLAAIIL
+31 
-38 GTLGYLC
+38 LC
-45 AIFLTILA
+45 AIFIP
-53 GQVIMHGLLTGVAG
+53 VLLSMALVSLLGYQTLLSVH
-67 MIVPVD
+67 
-73 NMWRVF
+73 
-79 TPVKTIITV
+79 TIIILLFV
-88 MIVIAVLRG
+88 CALLRG
-97 ILHYVEQYCN
+97 ILRYAEQACN
-107 HFIAF
+107 HYIAF
-112 KLLAIIRHKVF
+112 KLLARIRDQVF
-123 AALRKLCPAKL
+123 GALRKLCPAKL
-134 EGRDKGNL
+134 EVKDKGSL
-142 ISIITTDIELLEVF
+142 ISLITSDIELLEVF

-175 GIQVQFGWI
+175 SIQVQFGWI
-184 YGLYSLFAYVVVG
+184 YGLYSLLAYIAVG

-241 TDRRLSGLNKQTS
+241 TNRRLEGLNKQTS
-254 SLANCEKELKYFQA
+254 SLAKREKELKHFQA

-283 GLCLIHIY
+283 GLCLIHLY
-291 MNSSIDSM
+291 LNSSMDSM
-299 IVSGVLQISSFGP
+299 IVSSVLQISSFGP

-337 DESPMVEEVENK
+337 DETPMVEEVKNGK
-349 EETDFKMVDVS
+349 ETDFKMVDVS

-374 MNLNIRENEVIG
+374 MNLSIQENEVIG

-403 RFWNVSKGSILVDG
+403 RFWDVSKGNILVDD
-417 LNIRSLN
+417 LNIQSLN

-443 DTIENNLRV
+443 DTIENNIRV
-452 AKQNA
+452 AKENA
-457 TMEEIEVACK
+457 SEEEIQSACK

-562 MESERVS
+562 MESNRVS

>member
-1 MSENTNTTKRRSA
+1 MVSNMSTVQIFSRLIKLVFPLTIYMLCA
-14 IQIMGS
+14 ILMGVA
-20 LIGLVKPLLHI
+20 GF
-31 MLAAIIL
+31 
-38 GTLGYLC
+38 LC
-45 AIFLTILA
+45 AIFIPVLSSMAI
-53 GQVIMHGLLTGVAG
+53 VSLLRYQTLLSVH
-67 MIVPVD
+67 
-73 NMWRVF
+73 
-79 TPVKTIITV
+79 TIIILLFV
-88 MIVIAVLRG
+88 CALLRG
-97 ILHYVEQYCN
+97 ILRYAEQACN
-107 HFIAF
+107 HYIAF
-112 KLLAIIRHKVF
+112 KLLARIRDQVF
-123 AALRKLCPAKL
+123 EALRKLCPAKL
-134 EGRDKGNL
+134 EVKDKGSL
-142 ISIITTDIELLEVF
+142 ISLITSDIELLEVF
-156 YAHTISPICIAFV
+156 YAHTISPICIAFI
-169 TSLICV
+169 TSLVCV
-175 GIQVQFGWI
+175 IIQIQYGWF
-184 YGLYSLFAYVVVG
+184 YGFYSLLAYITVG

-211 GVEYRKEAA
+211 GVEYHKEAA
-220 NLNSYVLESM
+220 NLNSYVLESV

-241 TDRRLSGLNKQTS
+241 TNRRLEGLNKQTS
-254 SLANCEKELKYFQA
+254 SLAKREKELKCFQA

-283 GLCLIHIY
+283 GLCLIHLY
-291 MNSSIDSM
+291 LNSSMDSM
-299 IVSGVLQISSFGP
+299 IVSSVLQISSFGP

-337 DESPMVEEVENK
+337 DETPMVEEVKNGK
-349 EETDFKMVDVS
+349 ETDFKMVDVS

-374 MNLNIRENEVIG
+374 MNLSIQENEVIG

-403 RFWNVSKGSILVDG
+403 RFWDVSKGNILVDD
-417 LNIRSLN
+417 LNIQSLN

-443 DTIENNLRV
+443 DTIENNIRV
-452 AKQNA
+452 AKENA
-457 TMEEIEVACK
+457 SEEEIQSACK

-521 NLDSLNEGAILKS
+521 NLDSLNEGVILKS
-534 IYEERKDKTIVFV
+534 IYEERKDKTIIFV

-557 DRVIH
+557 DRIIH